1 MAKRYIYGTN
11 RECTKY
17 QFLIQSETDTEYHV
31 IDVDMMYYDDVT
43 FKVDKKTLK
52 FTADNPRWQFIVD
65 KFDFVASLDEKEIKK
80 QADIYY
86 LEYLESLLPKEI
98 ENVNKRQ
105 TNFDNF
111 KQLEK
116 VEVSLD
122 DFNKL
127 NIGDEII
134 VIDDNGDKKTAKCC
148 SFQTI
153 DKINFICDF
162 DIDGKF
168 ISPVKQNYKG
178 EFEINHECY
187 DYEYEDFLE
196 YTYSI
201 YLNQEHLDY
210 HLNQKEYEKIVSLLN
225 DAKASLQRVEKQIA
239 ELRAKL
245 KNE

>member
-1 MAKRYIYGTN
+1 MARRFIYGTN

-31 IDVDMMYYDDVT
+31 IDYDMMRYDDVT

-52 FTADNPRWQFIVD
+52 FTANNPRWQFIVD
-65 KFDFVASLDEKEIKK
+65 ENDFFASLDENDVKRKSN
-80 QADIYY
+80 IYY
-86 LEYLESLLPKEI
+86 LEYLENQLPKNIEKVKEI
-98 ENVNKRQ
+98 Q
-105 TNFDNF
+105 TKFDNF
-111 KQLEK
+111 QHLEK

-127 NIGDEII
+127 NLGDEII
-134 VIDDNGDKKTAKCC
+134 VIDNKGNKLIGKCC
-148 SFQTI
+148 SFQTT

-178 EFEINHECY
+178 EFEINHESY
-187 DYEYEDFLE
+187 DYDDYHE
-196 YTYSI
+196 YTYSV
-201 YLNQEHLDY
+201 YLNQQHLDY
-210 HLNQKEYEKIVSLLN
+210 HLNQQEYENIVSLLHS
-225 DAKASLQRVEKQIA
+225 AKASLQRTEKQIA

>member
-1 MAKRYIYGTN
+1 MARRFIYGTN

-17 QFLIQSETDTEYHV
+17 QFLIQSETESKYHV
-31 IDVDMMYYDDVT
+31 IDYDMMGYDAT

-80 QADIYY
+80 QTDIYY

-134 VIDDNGDKKTAKCC
+134 AIDSDGNKVTAKCC
-148 SFQTI
+148 GFHTT
-153 DKINFICDF
+153 DKINFISEF
-162 DIDGKF
+162 YIDEKF
-168 ISPVKQNYKG
+168 ISSIKRNYQG
-178 EFEINHECY
+178 EFEIEHDCY
-187 DYEYEDFLE
+187 DYGYDEYVE
-196 YTYSI
+196 YSYDV
-201 YLNQEHLDY
+201 YLNQEHLNY

-225 DAKASLQRVEKQIA
+225 NAKASLQRTEKQIA

-245 KNE
+245 NNN

>member
-1 MAKRYIYGTN
+1 MARRYIYGTN

-31 IDVDMMYYDDVT
+31 IDVDMLAYDAT
-43 FKVDKKTLK
+43 YKVNKETLK
-52 FTADNPRWQFIVD
+52 FTANNPRWQFIVD
-65 KFDFVASLDEKEIKK
+65 EEDFFASLDENDVKRKSN
-80 QADIYY
+80 IYY

-98 ENVNKRQ
+98 ENVNKSQ
-105 TNFDNF
+105 SKLDNF

-134 VIDDNGDKKTAKCC
+134 VIDGDGNRVTAKCC
-148 SFQTI
+148 SFQTT

-178 EFEINHECY
+178 EFEINHESY
-187 DYEYEDFLE
+187 DYDYEDFLE
-196 YTYSI
+196 YTYTI
-201 YLNQEHLDY
+201 YLNQQHLDY
-210 HLNQKEYEKIVSLLN
+210 HLNQREYENIISLLN
-225 DAKASLQRVEKQIA
+225 EAKVSLQRTEKQIA
-239 ELRAKL
+239 KLRAKVN
-245 KNE
+245 KID